1 MMLLN
6 QTVPSSRKQRITCCL
21 AHAELLGGTSPAQT
35 LCETLLNV
43 VRKASARGV
52 KAEPE
57 MRRQIAKQRRRL
69 TTAVRLAEGDTCKN
83 F

>member
-1 MMLLN
+1 MMLLD
-6 QTVPSSRKQRITCCL
+6 QTVPSSRKRRITCRL
-21 AHAELLGGTSPAQT
+21 ARAELLGSASPAQT
-35 LCETLLNV
+35 LCETSLNV
-43 VRKASARGV
+43 VRKASARGMKV
-52 KAEPE
+52 ESE